1 MGIGI
6 HDHKQFRA
14 SNLSV
19 EDFALVSAA
28 GRTGAS
34 SPTPRWKPTLVPQA
48 AQNCRAPGVFFAGVQ
63 HALSVQE
70 DIGFAAEYLRSDSNS
85 DQSALVSGSY
95 NQPQMFFL
103 SANYPYQF

>member
-1 MGIGI
+1 VET
-6 HDHKQFRA
+6 
-14 SNLSV
+14 NL
-19 EDFALVSAA
+19 
-28 GRTGAS
+28 GTAS
-34 SPTPRWKPTLVPQA
+34 SPKLQGTWR
-48 AQNCRAPGVFFAGVQ
+48 FFAGVQ